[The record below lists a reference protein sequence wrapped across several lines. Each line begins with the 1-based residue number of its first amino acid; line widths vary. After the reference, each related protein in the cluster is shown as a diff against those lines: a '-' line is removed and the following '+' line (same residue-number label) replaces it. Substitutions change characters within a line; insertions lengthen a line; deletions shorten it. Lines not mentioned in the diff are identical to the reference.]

1 MSMEIKVVS
10 YLVLAFLWVATLAP
24 LSCWTFRAAK
34 YIAKNGWG
42 KTLVFAWDYIMDGV
56 EE

>member
-1 MSMEIKVVS
+1 MEIKVVS

-24 LSCWTFRAAK
+24 LSCWMYRAAK